1 MIAIVDYQAGN
12 LTSVSRALRF
22 LHLDCQITSDDEVLR
37 RASHI
42 IFPGVGA
49 AGEAMANLKQTGLD
63 RMIVELARSGKPMLG
78 ICLGTQIIFDY
89 SEENETP
96 CLGIIPGKVK
106 RFSDD
111 MAHAERRL
119 KIPHMGWNSVA
130 FRSNHPVFRG
140 IPEEAEFYFVH
151 SFFPLPKRE
160 ENILGQTEYGIEF
173 ASAVGADNVVAVQFH
188 PEKSGKPGLALLENF
203 CNWRGTDVE

>member
-1 MIAIVDYQAGN
+1 M
-12 LTSVSRALRF
+12 TSVSRALRF

-63 RMIVELARSGKPMLG
+63 RMIVQLAQSGKPMLG

-89 SEENETP
+89 SEENDTP
-96 CLGIIPGKVK
+96 CLGIIAGKVT
-106 RFSDD
+106 RFPVD
-111 MAHAERRL
+111 MAHDDRGL

-130 FRSNHPVFRG
+130 FRGNHPVFRG
-140 IPEEAEFYFVH
+140 IPKEAEFYFVH
-151 SFFPLPKRE
+151 SFFPLPERE
-160 ENILGQTEYGIEF
+160 ENILGRTEYGINF

-203 CNWRGTDVE
+203 CHWKGTDVE